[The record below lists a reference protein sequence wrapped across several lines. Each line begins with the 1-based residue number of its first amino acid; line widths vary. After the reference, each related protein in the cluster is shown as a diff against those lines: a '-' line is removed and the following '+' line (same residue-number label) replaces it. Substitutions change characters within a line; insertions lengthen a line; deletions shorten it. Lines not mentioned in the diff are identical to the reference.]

1 VVAAAAVN
9 ECPLPT
15 ARTASPA
22 EAASFTAAE
31 ISAAL
36 RGRHQRAG
44 AAVAVPAQ
52 FRHTLG
58 RPEESVIT

>member
-9 ECPLPT
+9 ECPLPS
-15 ARTASPA
+15 ARTVSPS
-22 EAASFTAAE
+22 EAAPQIAAE

-36 RGRHQRAG
+36 RGWHQRAG

-58 RPEESVIT
+58 LPEESVIT